1 MVYENK
7 SEVYPGGD
15 VYSHRAMAGNLSQPE
30 FCRRE
35 GLPYH
40 IFLYWLK
47 KFRKQERLSLP
58 QSFIPVKVAQNNDS
72 IQGMSDIITIDYPN
86 GVQVHYP
93 FHLGIDQIRNLIKL

>member
-1 MVYENK
+1 MKTNQKYTQEEM
-7 SEVYPGGD
+7 SIAIELWQE
-15 VYSHRAMAGNLSQPE
+15 SNLSQHE

-47 KFRKQERLSLP
+47 KFRKQKSLSLP
-58 QSFIPVKVAQNNDS
+58 QSFIPVKVAQNNDCL
-72 IQGMSDIITIDYPN
+72 QGISDIITIDYPN
-86 GVQVHYP
+86 GVQVHCP